1 MNTATKVGEIF
12 TKAQAGDSYN
22 KIGDMIIMLAPAAH
36 ELIAIDEKNAIYYDQ
51 QQQQTVQLV
60 SGNAVSAQ
68 QQSGSQQVI
77 TLTPEQYAQL
87 AQQQQAGANVKYEL
101 ATAQVAQGQQPSNVK
116 YVLANQSGTGQATN
130 VVNVVTSSPNQQM
143 INGISLPQ
151 QPLPLVQQHQHQ
163 FVQQQVQTAPSTSK
177 TTIIKAEVPNTPLA
191 IQQIQTPDV
200 SALLEAAVCQQEA
213 QHQAAAQGTLVTT
226 EAPAVAN
233 EEEISNIVHT
243 S

>member
-36 ELIAIDEKNAIYYDQ
+36 ELIAIDEKNAIYYDVSFQNIKPLLLINILDKLCLFQHDYDYILSDFQQ

-87 AQQQQAGANVKYEL
+87 AQQQQAGV
-101 ATAQVAQGQQPSNVK
+101 
-116 YVLANQSGTGQATN
+116 
-130 VVNVVTSSPNQQM
+130 
-143 INGISLPQ
+143 
-151 QPLPLVQQHQHQ
+151 
-163 FVQQQVQTAPSTSK
+163 
-177 TTIIKAEVPNTPLA
+177 
-191 IQQIQTPDV
+191 
-200 SALLEAAVCQQEA
+200 
-213 QHQAAAQGTLVTT
+213 
-226 EAPAVAN
+226 
-233 EEEISNIVHT
+233 
-243 S
+243 

>member
-12 TKAQAGDSYN
+12 SKVQAGDSYN

-87 AQQQQAGANVKYEL
+87 AQQQQGGV
-101 ATAQVAQGQQPSNVK
+101 
-116 YVLANQSGTGQATN
+116 
-130 VVNVVTSSPNQQM
+130 
-143 INGISLPQ
+143 
-151 QPLPLVQQHQHQ
+151 
-163 FVQQQVQTAPSTSK
+163 
-177 TTIIKAEVPNTPLA
+177 
-191 IQQIQTPDV
+191 
-200 SALLEAAVCQQEA
+200 
-213 QHQAAAQGTLVTT
+213 
-226 EAPAVAN
+226 
-233 EEEISNIVHT
+233 
-243 S
+243 

>member
-12 TKAQAGDSYN
+12 TKAGDSYN

-36 ELIAIDEKNAIYYDQ
+36 ELIAIDEKNNIYYDQ

-60 SGNAVSAQ
+60 SGNAISPQ
-68 QQSGSQQVI
+68 QQPSTQQVI

-87 AQQQQAGANVKYEL
+87 AQQQQQGGANVKYEL
-101 ATAQVAQGQQPSNVK
+101 ATAQVAQNQQPTNVK
-116 YVLANQSGTGQATN
+116 YVLANQSGAGQTAN
-130 VVNVVTSSPNQQM
+130 VVNVVHSSPNQQ
-143 INGISLPQ
+143 IFNGISLPQ
-151 QPLPLVQQHQHQ
+151 QPLPLVQQQQQ
-163 FVQQQVQTAPSTSK
+163 FVQQQIQTAASTSK
-177 TTIIKAEVPNTPLA
+177 TTIIKTEVPHTPLA
-191 IQQIQTPDV
+191 VQQIQTPDV

-213 QHQAAAQGTLVTT
+213 QHQAAAQGALITT

>member
-12 TKAQAGDSYN
+12 TKAGDSYN

-36 ELIAIDEKNAIYYDQ
+36 ELIAIDEKNNIYYDQ
-51 QQQQTVQLV
+51 QQQQTIQLV
-60 SGNAVSAQ
+60 SGNAISPQPQPQPAT
-68 QQSGSQQVI
+68 QQVI
-77 TLTPEQYAQL
+77 TLTPEQYAQI
-87 AQQQQAGANVKYEL
+87 AQQQQQTGANVKYEL
-101 ATAQVAQGQQPSNVK
+101 ATSQVGQGQQQQNVK
-116 YVLANQSGTGQATN
+116 YVLANQSGAGQT
-130 VVNVVTSSPNQQM
+130 VNVVTSSPNQQM

-151 QPLPLVQQHQHQ
+151 QPLPLVHQQHQ
-163 FVQQQVQTAPSTSK
+163 FVHQQVQTAPSTSK
-177 TTIIKAEVPNTPLA
+177 TTIIKAEFPNTPLA
-191 IQQIQTPDV
+191 VQHIQTPDV

-213 QHQAAAQGTLVTT
+213 QHQAAMHGALITT